1 MRPLTVIPRYTITE
15 LALSPDGRQLGV
27 VQPPHGFRL
36 LDTVTG
42 SELAR
47 DTERPYVFE
56 ESPTGRHTLSAP
68 RTAVRLAEV
77 VAGKPFLRFQT
88 GWTRAG
94 NHNWPPGVPETSAL
108 PSGAQICWSTL
119 TQRGSTR
126 VPAQWHEL
134 SGGAL
139 TADHRFAVG
148 YYSHGSKYAV
158 RDLDTE
164 QIVATLDLSA
174 VRMGT
179 SGIRTTFTLSGTRII
194 AASERSI
201 ATFDLPL
208 DSLSTPV
215 TRSAPISLT
224 PVGVI
229 SVTQPQPVPGVS
241 PFAVLPCGKKAIV
254 RGEKSRIELRDLTT
268 GEVLTVWRWGLQR
281 ANAVAVAA
289 DGLTAAAGGIRGQV
303 VIWDLE

>member
-42 SELAR
+42 AELAR
-47 DTERPYVFE
+47 DTEHAPVFE
-56 ESPTGRHTLSAP
+56 ESPTGRHTLFAP

-88 GWTRAG
+88 GWTHES
-94 NHNWPPGVPETSAL
+94 NHNRPPVVPETSAL
-108 PSGAQICWSTL
+108 SSGAGVRWPT
-119 TQRGSTR
+119 TPRRGSYR
-126 VPAQWHEL
+126 EVHDL
-134 SGGAL
+134 SNGAL

-148 YYSHGSKYAV
+148 YYSHGAKYTV
-158 RDLDTE
+158 RDLATE
-164 QIVATLDLSA
+164 QIVATLDLST

-179 SGIRTTFTLSGTRII
+179 SAIRTTFTLSETRVI

-201 ATFDLPL
+201 AAFDLPL
-208 DSLSTPV
+208 DSLGTLVTP
-215 TRSAPISLT
+215 SAPVSLT

-229 SVTQPQPVPGVS
+229 TITQPQPMPGV
-241 PFAVLPCGKKAIV
+241 PPLAVLPCGKKAIV